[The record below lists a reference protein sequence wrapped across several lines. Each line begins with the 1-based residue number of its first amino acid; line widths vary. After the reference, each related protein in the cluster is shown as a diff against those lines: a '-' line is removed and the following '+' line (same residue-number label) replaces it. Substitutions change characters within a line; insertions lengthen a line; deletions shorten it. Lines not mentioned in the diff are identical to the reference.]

1 MSASSKKRAV
11 RKYADLPEEEKR
23 HAKVRECYYRKI
35 KKSLVDSD
43 PAVTTTKTLICPGW
57 ETPVVPVSQPETPV
71 RDKRRGC
78 SFVPGLATGTNCP
91 GWLSRLV
98 IPTGTKDP
106 FFSCF
111 LFLNSFFI
119 SIILL
124 HFN

>member
-23 HAKVRECYYRKI
+23 HAKARECYYRKI

-71 RDKRRGC
+71 RDKRGC
-78 SFVPGLATGTNCP
+78 PFVPGLATGTKE
-91 GWLSRLV
+91 GLLSRLV
-98 IPTGTKDP
+98 TPTGTKSP
-106 FFSCF
+106 FFSYF
-111 LFLNSFFI
+111 SFLNSFSI